1 MTQQEDNQNEDQE
14 VTEEYVEDSQNEDN
28 WEMLDQEASSFQEQG
43 NFWEDLGNPLKE
55 KLARLQADY
64 DNFKKRTER
73 DREEMVFFINSK
85 TFTKVLPRVD
95 DLERILQNTPED
107 LRWNTLYTWVEAL
120 YKALIRDIEWL
131 GIKPFISK
139 WQKVDPERHDVMTQV
154 PGEEWIIVDEFEKWY
169 MLGDRVIRHA
179 KVVVGNG
186 N

>member
-1 MTQQEDNQNEDQE
+1 MTQQEDNQNDQQE
-14 VTEEYVEDSQNEDN
+14 TTEEYVEDSQIEDN
-28 WEMLDQEASSFQEQG
+28 WEMEDQKASSQEQE
-43 NFWEDLGNPLKE
+43 NLSEDSANPLKE

-85 TFTKVLPRVD
+85 TFSKVLPRVD
-95 DLERILQNTPED
+95 DLERILQNTPEN

-120 YKALIRDIEWL
+120 YKALIRDIESLW
-131 GIKPFISK
+131 IKAFISK
-139 WQKVDPERHDVMTQV
+139 WQSVDPERHDVMTQV

-169 MLGDRVIRHA
+169 LLGDRVIRHA